1 MIQFPDAVSLEIHGQ
16 NIHFHIK
23 QIDTNLYEV
32 QLHAMTDIDDVT
44 FGYIVYDDHYVYAY
58 CASVNDDDGIVSTE
72 DKHLVYAS
80 YVGPEQLLNDNDG
93 MDEILHT
100 IVRSIATAVFQF
112 CTHRNKHTAYV
123 NQEQF
128 EKLYRQVVNAVNSK
142 QLSVASPV
150 LTSVYN
156 MAISMRDYYDALAKD
171 IFRITSEKDKAKN
184 D

>member
-1 MIQFPDAVSLEIHGQ
+1 MIQFPTNVSLEIHGQ

-58 CASVNDDDGIVSTE
+58 CASVNDDGGTISTE

-80 YVGPEQLLNDNDG
+80 YVGPEQLLNDDDG

-112 CTHRNKHTAYV
+112 CSHQNKHTAYI

-128 EKLYRQVVNAVNSK
+128 ERLYQQIVKAINSN

-150 LTSVYN
+150 VTSIYN
-156 MAISMRDYYDALAKD
+156 MAISMRDYYDGLAND
-171 IFRITSEKDKAKN
+171 ISRITAEKNTEKSE
-184 D
+184 